1 MTTKRINPSS
11 GGSCSKH
18 GAFNGL
24 RCPSCFNEPS
34 GETPFDLPLDLDH
47 VPADL
52 PEAIEMLL
60 RAKRRLLEA
69 EEEAKDQRAKAQHW
83 HDIAVTEAAEE
94 QKDDWVDEVMA
105 VIGLKCSFAL
115 ETRDEIERRLRSA
128 RDASVEED
136 AERYRWLTKHAN
148 LSLGGI
154 VGRPQIEIDQWA
166 LMDSN
171 ALELDAAI
179 DRTKLGKK

>member
-136 AERYRWLTKHAN
+136 AERYRWLRTRIYPKHVHIGYAMT
-148 LSLGGI
+148 
-154 VGRPQIEIDQWA
+154 QWHFST
-166 LMDSN
+166 DGHS
-171 ALELDAAI
+171 DDDVSAAI
-179 DRTKLGKK
+179 DRARFGEGK